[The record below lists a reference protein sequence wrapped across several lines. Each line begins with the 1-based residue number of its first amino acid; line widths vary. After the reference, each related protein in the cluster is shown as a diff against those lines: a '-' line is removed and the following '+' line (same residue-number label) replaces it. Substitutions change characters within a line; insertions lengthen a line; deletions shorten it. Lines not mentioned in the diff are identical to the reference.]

1 MIGRMICLEMGSASW
16 IDKRNLNRLIF
27 AEGRTPPVHVK
38 MSEEAEEEEAEEAAA
53 EEEEEPSG
61 YCARYTGKIC
71 DGYLSNPS
79 SVWFNISSDETGG
92 WLNEQLVEGLWEEV
106 IRTLDQPCQSA
117 AKVTFKSQSQ
127 NNLQVSF

>member
-1 MIGRMICLEMGSASW
+1 MGA
-16 IDKRNLNRLIF
+16 KK
-27 AEGRTPPVHVK
+27 EVK
-38 MSEEAEEEEAEEAAA
+38 
-53 EEEEEPSG
+53 EEEPSG

-106 IRTLDQPCQSA
+106 IHTLGQPCQSA
-117 AKVTFKSQSQ
+117 ARVGLFFCLFVMLGFFYSHSPSPCCHP
-127 NNLQVSF
+127 L